1 MSESPRGRID
11 AAPTMSI
18 KEFGRRSG
26 LSHKALR
33 LYDLSGLLSPA
44 QVASSGYRYYHPD
57 QLERARRISLLRQ
70 LDMPL
75 ATVAEVL
82 TGTDDEAAQRLELW
96 WAGQETAQQAR
107 RRAYAYLRTRLV
119 HADRAEAGYPV
130 TLRTV
135 PSVKVA
141 TVTRTVDQA
150 GLVEMMIAT
159 EQRIRGYLAASGAVT
174 TADHWAIYHGYV
186 TPDSE
191 APVEICVPFAGTL
204 DPVEDVTIRLEPAQT
219 QAYCTVARDDCYFPQ
234 IMAAYESVRSWL
246 LDHGQ
251 QPAGAPREMYFA
263 HWDAIAGTDP
273 FVDVAVPV
281 TGSTRTPEVLR

>member
-1 MSESPRGRID
+1 
-11 AAPTMSI
+11 MSI

-44 QVASSGYRYYHPD
+44 QVAATGYRYYHPD

-82 TGTDDEAAQRLELW
+82 TGTDEEAAQRLELW
-96 WAGQETAQQAR
+96 WAGQEAAQQAR
-107 RRAYAYLRTRLV
+107 QRVYAYLRTRLV
-119 HADRAEAGYPV
+119 HAERAEAGYPV

-135 PSVKVA
+135 PAVKVA
-141 TVTRTVDQA
+141 TITHVVDQA
-150 GLVEMMIAT
+150 ALVEMMIAS
-159 EQRIRGYLAASGAVT
+159 EQKIRRYLAESGAVT
-174 TADHWAIYHGYV
+174 TVDHWAIFHGYV

-191 APVEICVPFAGTL
+191 APVEICVPFTGTL
-204 DPVEDVTIRLEPAQT
+204 DPYDDITIRLEPAQT

-234 IMAAYESVRSWL
+234 IMAAYESVYAWV
-246 LDHGQ
+246 LDHGRRS
-251 QPAGAPREMYFA
+251 AGAAREMYFA
-263 HWDAIAGTDP
+263 RWDAIAGTDP
-273 FVDVAVPV
+273 FVDVAMPV
-281 TGSTRTPEVLR
+281 HDPARTPEVLR